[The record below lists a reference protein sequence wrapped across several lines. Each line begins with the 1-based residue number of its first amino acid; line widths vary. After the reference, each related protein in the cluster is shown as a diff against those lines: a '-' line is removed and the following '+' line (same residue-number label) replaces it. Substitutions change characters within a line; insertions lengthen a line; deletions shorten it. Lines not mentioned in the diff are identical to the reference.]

1 MTDVIDPEFDKA
13 MLIFENAVL
22 SDSYATPRFNHT
34 QEYAYALI
42 ALHKYLHDKVLLE
55 RQRCANIARTVGYK
69 HHESHLYS
77 ECDFSDTCGERIAD
91 AILEQ

>member
-1 MTDVIDPEFDKA
+1 MTDVIDPEFDEVV
-13 MLIFENAVL
+13 LIFENAVL

-34 QEYAYALI
+34 QEYADALM
-42 ALHKYLHDKVLLE
+42 ALHKYLRDKVLAE
-55 RQRCANIARTVGYK
+55 RQLCANIARTVGDK
-69 HHESHLYS
+69 HHENHRYA